1 MRLAALNKRYGQR
14 YISAVYTPLSPKRR
28 AWPSLLLAALL
39 ATAQVAAAVHAF
51 AHDPGAPQTKTCGTC
66 VTVAQLG
73 AATVDTTPD
82 FALPHRHAV
91 FPLQRHHDIAVACF
105 PAHRQRGP
113 PLPA

>member
-1 MRLAALNKRYGQR
+1 M
-14 YISAVYTPLSPKRR
+14 YTLSPKRR

-39 ATAQVAAAVHAF
+39 ATAQFATVVHAF
-51 AHDPGAPQTKTCGTC
+51 AHDPGAPQAKTCSTC

-82 FALPHRHAV
+82 YALPRWHAAYPLEHRH
-91 FPLQRHHDIAVACF
+91 RIAVASF

-113 PLPA
+113 PLTA

>member
-1 MRLAALNKRYGQR
+1 MRRYSIAVHAL
-14 YISAVYTPLSPKRR
+14 ITKRR

-39 ATAQVAAAVHAF
+39 ATAQFATVVHAF
-51 AHDPGAPQTKTCGTC
+51 AHDPGAPQAKTCSTC

-82 FALPHRHAV
+82 FALPRRHTAYS
-91 FPLQRHHDIAVACF
+91 LERHQHIAIASF

-113 PLPA
+113 PPAS